1 MFEEV
6 FLDLIRLEFGAY
18 SQPTS
23 SKQPMTVKE
32 TGAGVGFDNSGEKN
46 HVRYQPPEWLNFL
59 PAYLLLWFG
68 YNHRILGRLVA
79 TIAI

>member
-32 TGAGVGFDNSGEKN
+32 TGAGVGFDNSGKKTTCDIN
-46 HVRYQPPEWLNFL
+46 LLN
-59 PAYLLLWFG
+59 G
-68 YNHRILGRLVA
+68 
-79 TIAI
+79 